1 MVSCRSGSSF
11 MTNRSAIITRLHHP
25 IVSGDTP
32 PNFLETD
39 STESLNTTAMGGGW
53 KGGGCRV
60 EGFRSSRLLGDDAAV
75 CYHCPI
81 NSFSLSVR
89 VVRWPGKGP
98 SCTSKGF
105 QFRKIKWFGSRQG
118 ILGGQMN
125 FSRRSFKLRM
135 ESNLYAAVINSRWS
149 SAVIW

>member
-1 MVSCRSGSSF
+1 M
-11 MTNRSAIITRLHHP
+11 
-25 IVSGDTP
+25 
-32 PNFLETD
+32 
-39 STESLNTTAMGGGW
+39 
-53 KGGGCRV
+53 
-60 EGFRSSRLLGDDAAV
+60 EGFRSSRLLGDDADV

-105 QFRKIKWFGSRQG
+105 QFRKIKCFGLRQG